1 MEPGDD
7 DSYELITYGCLPPA
21 EKTRMQCNTPDHVH
35 KKQLSMECCR
45 NGDMCNTFLQP
56 TLPTTPSPA
65 TGRGLSELLY
75 ILCTRLSSF
84 AIVWVFILQNSWVHD
99 YFGLSI
105 ITEFGLKRVLLM
117 FPVCRA
123 CHTVHN
129 FSVCTCSMVY
139 GCQEELFWCNSY
151 WDIILLFI
159 NDANYCRG
167 AISYGDVLPWKIW
180 KVRGSDSNKQSL

>member
-1 MEPGDD
+1 MAESLRCRCSTHSCPGDHVNETCTTEGQCYKKVEPGDD

-75 ILCTRLSSF
+75 ILCMRVSFF

-105 ITEFGLKRVLLM
+105 ITEFGLKRVLLI
-117 FPVCRA
+117 
-123 CHTVHN
+123 N
-129 FSVCTCSMVY
+129 SMQ
-139 GCQEELFWCNSY
+139 GLSY
-151 WDIILLFI
+151 
-159 NDANYCRG
+159 
-167 AISYGDVLPWKIW
+167 ST
-180 KVRGSDSNKQSL
+180 